1 MLTVV
6 HLCNKG
12 RKGTQGVPKKMNTNS
27 RWFRWKNKKM
37 RQEKI
42 LPEIWEVF
50 TVLPLDPHLP
60 HIFTCT
66 HTHSRYWAAPLS
78 FAVPLFSISIFP
90 FTFNLDGLLLFC
102 CLFLSTYNV
111 GCSMCTE
118 RIWNCNFK
126 ANKKTEWEWVKCS
139 NMCRIGWFLW
149 IVRTWI
155 QETSGISKLLC
166 SASVVRVYVNSSS
179 FFFFCSNWKL
189 TKWNLRACMLARL
202 CISATAN
209 KIEETESERACE
221 RWAYCL
227 FINFGECKNVWVLE
241 LMKCVANKFHVHQFI
256 QQQNIRQCVAMR
268 RVETWV
274 WHMFLSIPR
283 NWHFI
288 TLLEWSKRIYRADF
302 LALC

>member
-12 RKGTQGVPKKMNTNS
+12 RRGTQGVPKKWTRIQDGFAERIR
-27 RWFRWKNKKM
+27 RWDRKKYY
-37 RQEKI
+37 RKFEKFSQCSLLIHIYHTFLLALI
-42 LPEIWEVF
+42 L
-50 TVLPLDPHLP
+50 TRD
-60 HIFTCT
+60 
-66 HTHSRYWAAPLS
+66 AAPLS

-166 SASVVRVYVNSSS
+166 SAFVVRVYVNSSS

-189 TKWNLRACMLARL
+189 TKWNLRACMLAHF